1 MNSPYISKLT
11 INNFKNFKDVEV
23 NLNHKQVVIG
33 ENNVGKSNFIKAIQL
48 ILDRNYSD
56 FDRDLDPSFFHDSL
70 EDPEKNG
77 VEIKIQIE
85 IKNYEKNRHLVSQL
99 SDAVVSITPPTLR
112 ITYKYYPVR
121 DETNEILHYNYL
133 IYKGT
138 NEANLF
144 TKEDRNFLNIHVIGA
159 LRDVERELNAKK
171 RSPLYKLVQEYGIAT
186 EDLEKISTSIHS
198 AAEEILNLDEISDIK
213 KVIQNKFETLTG
225 LQHDNELNLSIY
237 DTEIERLLY
246 TIQLYMGV
254 KNRPVSELSL
264 GLANILFIS
273 MIMLLL
279 RDKTIPRIIKTADFE
294 KYKAKDP
301 LFLINDYYNLSE
313 SGSNYLIIEE
323 LLDEEEL
330 YVFFNKYNNRP
341 HTVTILAIEEP
352 EAHLHPILQRLIY
365 REILHKSE
373 TSVIFTTHSPYIT
386 SVAPIESIVYGKY
399 SNNQTKLYS
408 TVDLNI
414 DPNDK
419 TDIERYL
426 DAKRGE
432 IYFGK
437 GVILVE
443 GITEE
448 YMVPQVADLLGSNLD
463 DYGIVVCN
471 IHSTNFKPYVQILQ
485 ALNIPWCLITDG
497 DCYKNITS
505 TDSAGKEVT
514 KKKYHE
520 IVVATDSI
528 GYRGTELISKTLRDL
543 DICTSDDLEVE
554 EGSDLQSKL
563 LQYNC
568 FVGYY
573 TNEVDTM
580 IKCKAVDLEVFK
592 KVYSE
597 LRPGGET
604 QQLNFDKE
612 LDSKNYWKAL
622 KKIDNNISKGRFAQR
637 FASNIKLEMVPQYIQ
652 SAITFI
658 VDSVKNNNE

>member
-1 MNSPYISKLT
+1 MNSPYISKVT

-48 ILDRNYSD
+48 ILDRGYSD
-56 FDRDLDPSFFHDSL
+56 FDRVLDSSYFHDSI

-85 IKNYEKNRHLVSQL
+85 IKNYEKNRHLISQL
-99 SDAVVSITPPTLR
+99 SDAAISTAPPTLR
-112 ITYKYYPVR
+112 ITYKYYPLR
-121 DETNEILHYNYL
+121 NEHDEISNYTYL
-133 IYKGT
+133 IYKGD
-138 NEANLF
+138 NENNLF
-144 TKEDRNFLNIHVIGA
+144 TNEDRNFLNIHVIGA

-198 AAEEILNLDEISDIK
+198 AAEEILKLDEISDIK

-225 LQHDNELNLSIY
+225 LQHDNQLNLSIY

-279 RDKTIPRIIKTADFE
+279 KDKTIPRIINTADFE
-294 KYKAKDP
+294 KYKARDP
-301 LFLINDYYNLSE
+301 LFLINDYYNLSK

-330 YVFFNKYNNRP
+330 YTFFNKHNNRP

-352 EAHLHPILQRLIY
+352 ESHLHPILQRLIY

-386 SVAPIESIVYGKY
+386 SVAPIDSIVYGKY
-399 SNNQTKLYS
+399 SKNQTKLYS
-408 TVDLNI
+408 TVGLNI
-414 DPNDK
+414 EPNDK
-419 TDIERYL
+419 TDVERYL

-448 YMVPQVADLLGSNLD
+448 YMIPQVANLLGTNLD

-471 IHSTNFKPYVQILQ
+471 VHSTNFKPYVQILK

-505 TDSAGKEVT
+505 TNGAGEEVT

-520 IVVATDSI
+520 IVEDTDSI

-563 LQYNC
+563 SQYNC

-580 IKCKAVDLEVFK
+580 IKCNNIDLEVFK

-652 SAITFI
+652 SAITSI
-658 VDSVKNNNE
+658 VGSVKDNHE

>member
-1 MNSPYISKLT
+1 MNSPYISKVI
-11 INNFKNFKDVEV
+11 INNYKNFKDVEV

-48 ILDRNYSD
+48 ILDRGYSD
-56 FDRDLDPSFFHDSL
+56 FDRDLDSSYFHDSI
-70 EDPEKNG
+70 EEPKKNG
-77 VEIKIQIE
+77 AEIKVQIE

-99 SDAVVSITPPTLR
+99 SDAVVSINPPTLR
-112 ITYKYYPVR
+112 ITYKYYPLR
-121 DETNEILHYNYL
+121 NEDEEIVDYTYI
-133 IYKGT
+133 IYKGD
-138 NEANLF
+138 NENNFF

-171 RSPLYKLVQEYGIAT
+171 RSPLYKLVQEYGIAND
-186 EDLEKISTSIHS
+186 DLEKISTSIHT

-225 LQHDNELNLSIY
+225 LQHDNELSLSIY

-279 RDKTIPRIIKTADFE
+279 RDKTIPRIIKIADFE
-294 KYKAKDP
+294 KYKTKDSS
-301 LFLINDYYNLSE
+301 FLINNYYNLSE

-330 YVFFNKYNNRP
+330 YTFFNKYNNRP
-341 HTVTILAIEEP
+341 HTVTILAVEEP

-365 REILHKSE
+365 REILQKSE

-386 SVAPIESIVYGKY
+386 SVAPIDSIVYGKY

-408 TVDLNI
+408 TVGLTI
-414 DPNDK
+414 DINDK
-419 TDIERYL
+419 IDIERYL

-448 YMVPQVADLLGSNLD
+448 YMVPQAANLLGANLD
-463 DYGIVVCN
+463 DYGIVICN
-471 IHSTNFKPYVQILQ
+471 VHSTNFKPYIQILK

-505 TDSAGKEVT
+505 INVDGKEET

-520 IVVATDSI
+520 IVVDTDST
-528 GYRGTELISKTLRDL
+528 GFRGAELISKTLIDL
-543 DICTSDDLEVE
+543 NICTSDDLEIE
-554 EGSDLQSKL
+554 GGSDLQSKL
-563 LQYNC
+563 SEYNC
-568 FVGYY
+568 FIGYY

-580 IKCKAVDLEVFK
+580 IKSNALGLEVFK

-597 LRPGGET
+597 LRPGGE
-604 QQLNFDKE
+604 QQQQNFENE

-622 KKIDNNISKGRFAQR
+622 KKIDDNISKGRFAQR
-637 FASNIKLEMVPQYIQ
+637 FASNMKLEMVPQYIQ

-658 VDSVKNNNE
+658 VDSVKDNHE